1 MTATTATAEAICEA
15 LGRRGSASVR
25 ARLTA
30 YMKGSTPF
38 YGCTTPQTRACV
50 DAVAPKPTRKR
61 ARGETEDARA
71 MTTRLDDAV
80 ALLRHTHGE
89 AKQAGVILLCEREPL
104 NALATVATLDRL
116 ERDVLRGKSVV
127 GDWAVADALATKVLR
142 KMWKHNPELAPKI
155 LSWAHDKGA
164 SLWHRRCGIVA
175 FASFWKDQT
184 FVDEDFGV
192 SIVDAC
198 EINLLAA
205 PSERFAQTGTAWVT
219 RYALACDDD
228 RVRQHAIDM
237 VKRRGNLWNGEAKRS
252 LVEQLTTTSSKALA
266 REILS
271 LGGA

>member
-89 AKQAGVILLCEREPL
+89 AKQAGVILL
-104 NALATVATLDRL
+104 
-116 ERDVLRGKSVV
+116 
-127 GDWAVADALATKVLR
+127 
-142 KMWKHNPELAPKI
+142 
-155 LSWAHDKGA
+155 
-164 SLWHRRCGIVA
+164 
-175 FASFWKDQT
+175 
-184 FVDEDFGV
+184 
-192 SIVDAC
+192 
-198 EINLLAA
+198 
-205 PSERFAQTGTAWVT
+205 
-219 RYALACDDD
+219 
-228 RVRQHAIDM
+228 
-237 VKRRGNLWNGEAKRS
+237 
-252 LVEQLTTTSSKALA
+252 
-266 REILS
+266 LS
-271 LGGA
+271 LIHI

>member
-1 MTATTATAEAICEA
+1 M
-15 LGRRGSASVR
+15 
-25 ARLTA
+25 
-30 YMKGSTPF
+30 
-38 YGCTTPQTRACV
+38 
-50 DAVAPKPTRKR
+50 
-61 ARGETEDARA
+61 
-71 MTTRLDDAV
+71 
-80 ALLRHTHGE
+80 
-89 AKQAGVILLCEREPL
+89 

-198 EINLLAA
+198 ESNLLAA